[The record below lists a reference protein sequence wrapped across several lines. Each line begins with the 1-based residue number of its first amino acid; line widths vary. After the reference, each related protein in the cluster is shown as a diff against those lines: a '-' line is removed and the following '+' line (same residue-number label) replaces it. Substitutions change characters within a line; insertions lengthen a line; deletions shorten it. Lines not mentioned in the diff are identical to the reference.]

1 MPKPCPGLSAQN
13 VRRTARAGALAGLF
27 AAVLLAA
34 LPPRP
39 AVASDTLLRIGS
51 GGVGGTYHPIAVLL
65 ARGLSG
71 IDCPSSADC
80 GIPNVLA
87 VAQASNGSVANV
99 EALAGK
105 RIELGIAQGNVA
117 HHAFNGTGPFAGRP
131 ANDLRA
137 IGALYIEALHVV
149 ARRDS
154 GISRFEDLRGRRVSL
169 DEPGSGTLDDAR
181 LALGVHGM
189 AEGDVSA
196 EYMKP
201 DLALARMRDNRLDV
215 FFIMAGAPVPA
226 IASAADEVPLTLVP
240 IAGRAADALVAHSPY
255 YAKTT
260 IPASAYQLDADAPT
274 VGTGALLLVRADLPD
289 ALVEAVTR
297 MLWSERMLALLVE
310 GHPKGREVRPER
322 ALDGVSIPLHAG
334 AERYYRE
341 IGRWR

>member
-1 MPKPCPGLSAQN
+1 M
-13 VRRTARAGALAGLF
+13 F